1 MTNEIIESLVKYQ
14 FNSITCSIDGAD
26 NESYQKYRVR
36 GNFDTVISNIKKINA
51 YKEKYGL
58 QYPKLL

>member
-14 FNSITCSIDGAD
+14 FNSITCLIDGAD

-51 YKEKYGL
+51 YREKYGL
-58 QYPKLL
+58 QYP